1 MQTNTL
7 PSIHLVRSL
16 RVAIG
21 VHQPW
26 CESLTHQIHGRVE
39 VATGGPLEM
48 RLDPDSPNRL
58 QIFRLTE
65 APAALALDV
74 KICTDQ
80 ASPPW
85 PGEFAIGG
93 SFSLLETKLASA
105 LHDRLIADLTVAWQ
119 ESGPDQPILDWIH
132 GDSDAGLA
140 ARDRAM
146 AGHFEEGPGISI
158 HNGAFDRALSNVQ
171 PLEIHIA
178 PRPRQAAKSSSLGW
192 TYGMGGD
199 GRVMLAEHDA
209 EDDREAWNMQQA
221 LLAASGGLYGH
232 DSSGWTLAFGDRR
245 CLSTEHTSL
254 LLAPLAERY
263 ALALPDVISSSPIE
277 ASFNIALPASSASA
291 WLHAPGQRDAG
302 SGPTWSAVSV
312 ALQSALRRWL
322 PYVYFSSGDRWND
335 TEAAWALLV
344 YSQSRAFT
352 GRTRADLTWDV
363 LDPRT
368 LPRVVRSASF
378 SLPDLLESVHNMLI
392 ADNRL
397 ALADDYR
404 ARRRSHVLK
413 FVVRDRKLMNS
424 LLAAESFIV
433 EEFVKFG
440 SACRTPSGEVRAARQ
455 LATYASVFLKA
466 TQSKL
471 RRLYRHYDFSGL
483 LALLLIEATRVLAA
497 RRGLPDLLKAQV
509 CLRTAAPGTFR
520 GADWC
525 DDTCTLSQ
533 FYCIKRQPWG

>member
-7 PSIHLVRSL
+7 LSIHLVRSL
-16 RVAIG
+16 KVTTG

-26 CESLTHQIHGRVE
+26 CETLTHQIHGRVE
-39 VATGGPLEM
+39 LTAGGPLEM
-48 RLDPDSPNRL
+48 RLDADSPNRL
-58 QIFRLTE
+58 QIFRLAET
-65 APAALALDV
+65 PAALALDV
-74 KICTDQ
+74 KICIDQ
-80 ASPPW
+80 ASPPL
-85 PGEFAIGG
+85 PGEFAIAG
-93 SFSLLETKLASA
+93 SLSLLETKLASA
-105 LHDRLIADLTVAWQ
+105 LRDRLIGDLTVAWQ
-119 ESGPDQPILDWIH
+119 DSTPDQPILDWVH
-132 GDSDAGLA
+132 DDSDAGLA

-146 AGHFEEGPGISI
+146 AGHFEEGPEITI
-158 HNGAFDRALSNVQ
+158 HSGAFDCALSNVQ
-171 PLEIHIA
+171 PLEIHVL
-178 PRPRQAAKSSSLGW
+178 PRPRQTARSSSLGW
-192 TYGMGGD
+192 TYGMGGE
-199 GRVMLAEHDA
+199 GRVMLVDHNA
-209 EDDREAWNMQQA
+209 EDDCEAWNMQQA
-221 LLAASGGLYGH
+221 LLSASGGLYGH
-232 DSSGWTLAFGDRR
+232 DNTGWTLSFGDRR
-245 CLSTEHTSL
+245 CLSAEQTSL
-254 LLAPLAERY
+254 LLVPLAEHY
-263 ALALPDVISSSPIE
+263 ALALPDVISSGPIE
-277 ASFNIALPASSASA
+277 TSFNIALPASSASA

-312 ALQSALRRWL
+312 AIQSALRRWL
-322 PYVYFSSGDRWND
+322 PYIYFSSGDRWND

-344 YSQSRAFT
+344 YSQSRAFI

-378 SLPDLLESVHNMLI
+378 SLPDILESVRNMLI
-392 ADNRL
+392 AGNRL

-404 ARRRSHVLK
+404 PRRRSHVLK

-455 LATYASVFLKA
+455 LATYTSVFLKA

-471 RRLYRHYDFSGL
+471 RRLYRQCDFSGL

-497 RRGLPDLLKAQV
+497 RRGLPDLLRAQV
-509 CLRTAAPGTFR
+509 RLRTPTPGTFR

-525 DDTCTLSQ
+525 DDTCSLSQ